1 MTIAPTATTPAV
13 PNALPGATGDGAA
26 VAGTPGAATVP
37 GDFLAL
43 VQQALT
49 AALGGTPTGT
59 PTLGSP
65 ATKTAAAGAPAGST
79 AGTPASATDGAP
91 GPDAGA
97 ATAAD
102 TALVAAANGLPG
114 LVAPVPS
121 APVAVAATTSTAVSA
136 AADGQVAT
144 AGATAARPAGAG
156 PASPLP
162 TGPHTAAEGKASSA
176 AAGDGAPSAPTVATA
191 LPSATHPG
199 GGEAGPSADA
209 GAGQQPSPAAPTAV
223 PTHAPAP
230 AVATAPSATPA
241 AAPVTGQVFPE
252 VTSLASRGDGTHRI
266 TLTLKPEALGEVRVV
281 MTVRDGAVHVRLAAG
296 HEAQQA
302 LLSGTSELS
311 RLLEHAGATDT
322 RIVVRDLGGATAPT
336 TGTSNDRGADLGQSS
351 GFGLGAGDHRST
363 DQHAGTRA
371 EHHATDGG
379 HDTTTAGT
387 TASRPVQPATRT
399 RTAGVDVTM

>member
-13 PNALPGATGDGAA
+13 PNTLPGATGDGAA
-26 VAGTPGAATVP
+26 AGTPGDSTVP

-59 PTLGSP
+59 PTAGSP
-65 ATKTAAAGAPAGST
+65 AGKPGAAAAATTKTAAATSE
-79 AGTPASATDGAP
+79 TD
-91 GPDAGA
+91 
-97 ATAAD
+97 ATAAPD
-102 TALVAAANGLPG
+102 PGAVADAALVAATNGLPG
-114 LVAPVPS
+114 LVAPTPTIPTGT
-121 APVAVAATTSTAVSA
+121 AVAVNADAAVHVA
-136 AADGQVAT
+136 A
-144 AGATAARPAGAG
+144 AGATTAR
-156 PASPLP
+156 
-162 TGPHTAAEGKASSA
+162 TAAVTPATPPPTAPHAAAGGKASSA
-176 AAGDGAPSAPTVATA
+176 AAGDGAPSIPTVATT
-191 LPSATHPG
+191 LPSGTHPG
-199 GGEAGPSADA
+199 GGEAGSSADA

-230 AVATAPSATPA
+230 AVATAPSAAPA

-379 HDTTTAGT
+379 HDTTTVGT